1 MKFKASD
8 LHLKVGKPPMVRVD
22 GTLRPMNRGPIEDEE
37 MVRLCFPLMNERNR
51 KIFERDGG
59 ADFAHTLDVDGTIW
73 RFRVNLL
80 QQLGHVGLVARRVN
94 SWIPDFE
101 GLNLPPSIE
110 QLCTYDQGM
119 VLLAGVTG
127 SGKSTTIAS
136 MLNWIN
142 KRYRKHIL
150 TLEDPIEFVF
160 TEDKCL
166 INQREIGLDV
176 VDFEI
181 GMKHAVREDPDV
193 MLVGEMRDKETF
205 MTAIHAAETG
215 HLVFGTIHASSAST
229 TIGRIL
235 DLFPAGHAL
244 GPAQRDRVQHAGHH
258 RPEAAQEHQAGRRP
272 RADRRDH
279 DLQRQRAR
287 KPILEENDDKLPDII
302 RIGKLDGHAGLHD
315 EPQEAGG
322 RRVDRPRGGDGS
334 GAEPRGAEDGAQG
347 HRSER
352 SGDYLMRHAGL
363 VFLGMLL
370 LGERRS
376 AAAAVAC
383 LGAGSAPP
391 LPPNAGGRCRR
402 GGGRRRRRSRRQ
414 RPQLRRRSSTSGTT
428 RIRFRAVAVP
438 SVNWLKL
445 LAHLAAVPDLGQIRR
460 LDQSRQPDL

>member
-1 MKFKASD
+1 
-8 LHLKVGKPPMVRVD
+8 
-22 GTLRPMNRGPIEDEE
+22 
-37 MVRLCFPLMNERNR
+37 MNERSR
-51 KIFERDGG
+51 KIFDRDGG
-59 ADFAHTLDVDGTIW
+59 ADFAHMVEVETTNW

-80 QQLGHVGLVARRVN
+80 QQLGHIGMVARRVN

-110 QLCTYDQGM
+110 RLCGYDQGM

-215 HLVFGTIHASSAST
+215 HLVFGTIHASSASS

-235 DLFPAGHAL
+235 DLFPQEMHGAL
-244 GPAQRDRVQHAGHH
+244 RAAISMNMKGIIAQKLLKSIKPGVGRVPTVEIMTFNAVV
-258 RPEAAQEHQAGRRP
+258 
-272 RADRRDH
+272 
-279 DLQRQRAR
+279 R
-287 KPILEENDDKLPDII
+287 KLVLEEEDHKLGDVI
-302 RIGKLDGHAGLHD
+302 RI
-315 EPQEAGG
+315 
-322 RRVDRPRGGDGS
+322 
-334 GAEPRGAEDGAQG
+334 GAEDGMQDFTQ
-347 HRSER
+347 SLKKLV
-352 SGDYLMRHAGL
+352 DDGL
-363 VFLGMLL
+363 IDR
-370 LGERRS
+370 E
-376 AAAAVAC
+376 VAMEV
-383 LGAGSAPP
+383 AP
-391 LPPNAGGRCRR
+391 NREA
-402 GGGRRRRRSRRQ
+402 
-414 RPQLRRRSSTSGTT
+414 
-428 RIRFRAVAVP
+428 
-438 SVNWLKL
+438 LKMAL
-445 LAHLAAVPDLGQIRR
+445 KGIEV
-460 LDQSRQPDL
+460 RQPGII